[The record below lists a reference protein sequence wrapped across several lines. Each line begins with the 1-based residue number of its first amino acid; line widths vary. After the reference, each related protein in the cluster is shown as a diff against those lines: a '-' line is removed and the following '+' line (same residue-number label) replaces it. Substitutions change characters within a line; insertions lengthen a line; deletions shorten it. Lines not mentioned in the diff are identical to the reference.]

1 MSGWNLPEL
10 VRVAALLGAIPLL
23 HVSGA
28 VAAETGKVEGK
39 VQGKIDVMQSL
50 TEADNERT
58 VDLRVGESVRLT
70 LPENAT
76 TGYRWAIDRLDRDV
90 VEEAGSEAHPSRGPM
105 GSTGQ
110 VSFDFRAKQA
120 GSGEVA
126 LKYWRHFEGDGSIVK
141 RFRFRLDAKP

>member
-1 MSGWNLPEL
+1 LSAWNLSEL
-10 VRVAALLGAIPLL
+10 ARVAALLGAILLL

-28 VAAETGKVEGK
+28 VAAEAVKAQVKVHA
-39 VQGKIDVMQSL
+39 MQSL

-76 TGYRWAIDRLDRDV
+76 TGYRWAIDHFDREV
-90 VEEAGSEAHPSRGPM
+90 VDPAGSEPHYAGGAV
-105 GSTGQ
+105 GSAGNVT
-110 VSFDFRAKQA
+110 FDFTAKKA

-126 LKYWRHFEGDGSIVK
+126 LKYWRHFEGDGSVVK
-141 RFRFRLDAKP
+141 RFSFRLNVQP

>member
-1 MSGWNLPEL
+1 MSAWNLSEL
-10 VRVAALLGAIPLL
+10 ARVAALLGAILLL

-28 VAAETGKVEGK
+28 VAAEAVKAQVKVHA
-39 VQGKIDVMQSL
+39 MQSL

-76 TGYRWAIDRLDRDV
+76 TGYRWTVDHFDREV
-90 VEEAGSEAHPSRGPM
+90 VDPAGSEPHYAGGAV
-105 GSTGQ
+105 GSAGQ
-110 VSFDFRAKQA
+110 IMFDFKAKKA

-126 LKYWRHFEGDGSIVK
+126 LKYWRHFEGEGSVVK
-141 RFRFRLDAKP
+141 RFRFRLNAQ

>member
-1 MSGWNLPEL
+1 LSGWNHSEL
-10 VRVAALLGAIPLL
+10 ARVAALLGAILLL

-28 VAAETGKVEGK
+28 VAAETGKARAKAQAK
-39 VQGKIDVMQSL
+39 VDAMQSL

-58 VDLRVGESVRLT
+58 VDLRVGERVRLT

-90 VEEAGSEAHPSRGPM
+90 VEEAGSEAHPSGGAI
-105 GSTGQ
+105 GSAGNVT
-110 VSFDFRAKQA
+110 FDFTAKKA

-126 LKYWRHFEGDGSIVK
+126 LKYWRHFEGDGSIAK
-141 RFRFRLDAKP
+141 RFSVRINARP

>member
-1 MSGWNLPEL
+1 M
-10 VRVAALLGAIPLL
+10 RVAALLGAILAL

-28 VAAETGKVEGK
+28 VAAESGK
-39 VQGKIDVMQSL
+39 VQEKVHVMQSL

-90 VEEAGSEAHPSRGPM
+90 VEEAGSEAHPSGGAI
-105 GSTGQ
+105 GSAGQ

-126 LKYWRHFEGDGSIVK
+126 LKYWRHFEGDRSIVK
-141 RFRFRLDAKP
+141 RFRFRLNAKP

>member
-1 MSGWNLPEL
+1 
-10 VRVAALLGAIPLL
+10 
-23 HVSGA
+23 
-28 VAAETGKVEGK
+28 
-39 VQGKIDVMQSL
+39 MQSL

-90 VEEAGSEAHPSRGPM
+90 VEEAGSEPHPSRGAI
-105 GSTGQ
+105 GSGGNVT
-110 VSFDFRAKQA
+110 FDFKVKKV
-120 GSGEVA
+120 GSGEIA

-141 RFRFRLDAKP
+141 RFRFRLNVQP

>member
-1 MSGWNLPEL
+1 M
-10 VRVAALLGAIPLL
+10 RVAALSGAILL
-23 HVSGA
+23 LQAGGV
-28 VAAETGKVEGK
+28 VAAETRK
-39 VQGKIDVMQSL
+39 VQVMQSL

-90 VEEAGSEAHPSRGPM
+90 VEEAGSEPHPSRGAI
-105 GSTGQ
+105 GSGGNVT
-110 VSFDFRAKQA
+110 FDFTAKKA

-126 LKYWRHFEGDGSIVK
+126 LKYWRHFEGDGSVVK
-141 RFRFRLDAKP
+141 RFSFRLNVQP

>member
-10 VRVAALLGAIPLL
+10 MRVAALLGAILSL
-23 HVSGA
+23 HDSGA
-28 VAAETGKVEGK
+28 VAAETGKAHVK
-39 VQGKIDVMQSL
+39 VHVMQSL

-90 VEEAGSEAHPSRGPM
+90 VDMAGSDSHYGGGIGAAGNV
-105 GSTGQ
+105 T
-110 VSFDFRAKQA
+110 FDFTARKA
-120 GSGEVA
+120 GSSEVA

-141 RFRFRLDAKP
+141 RFSFRLNAKL